1 MNVLSLP
8 CQYQFFGAI
17 SYIMQLFSLNHIL
30 NSRLSQLI
38 ADFPEDEMR
47 NLALGVC
54 EAVVTDD
61 ELGVNGGAGVRE

>member
-1 MNVLSLP
+1 
-8 CQYQFFGAI
+8 
-17 SYIMQLFSLNHIL
+17 MQLFSLNHIL